1 MPPISVDFEFVQR
14 FKVPAKAAYAWATD
28 YRPDDHALMG
38 RRGRR
43 KIDRICGDTLI
54 LTDTIETGGGGRVTK
69 KRHIRLYPERLTWIN
84 THISGPNRHSQ
95 FLYEIMP
102 EGRNSSRLRFT
113 GREIRKAGPT
123 SARQLAA
130 LVAEERKEDA
140 ALWKRL
146 ARAMAADLGRAK
158 RR

>member
-1 MPPISVDFEFVQR
+1 MPLISVNFEFIQR

-28 YRPDDHALMG
+28 YRPDDHELMG

-95 FLYEIMP
+95 FVYEIVP
-102 EGRNSSRLRFT
+102 EGRNACRLRFT

-146 ARAMAADLGRAK
+146 ARAMEADLGRAK

>member
-1 MPPISVDFEFVQR
+1 MPPISVNFEFVQR

-28 YRPDDHALMG
+28 YRPEDHELLG
-38 RRGRR
+38 WRGRR
-43 KIDRICGDTLI
+43 KIDRICNDTLI
-54 LTDTIETGGGGRVTK
+54 LTDTVQKAGGGRVTK
-69 KRHIRLYPERLTWIN
+69 KRHVRLYPERLTWIN

-95 FLYEIMP
+95 FLYEITP

-113 GREIRKAGPT
+113 GREIRKAEPT

-130 LVAEERKEDA
+130 LVAEERKEDS

-146 ARAMAADLGRAK
+146 ARAMEADLGRAK

>member
-1 MPPISVDFEFVQR
+1 MPPISVNFEFIQH

-28 YRPDDHALMG
+28 YRPDDHELMG

-43 KIDRICGDTLI
+43 KIDRICNDTLV
-54 LTDTIETGGGGRVTK
+54 LTDTIEKEDGGRVTK

-95 FLYEIMP
+95 FLYEITP
-102 EGRNSSRLRFT
+102 EGRNSSLLRFT
-113 GREIRKAGPT
+113 GREIRTAGPT

-130 LVAEERKEDA
+130 LVAEERKEDS
-140 ALWKRL
+140 ALWKML
-146 ARAMAADLGRAK
+146 ARAMEADLGRAK

>member
-1 MPPISVDFEFVQR
+1 MPLISVNFEFVQR

-28 YRPDDHALMG
+28 YRPDDHELMG

-43 KIDRICGDTLI
+43 KTDRICENTLV
-54 LTDTIETGGGGRVTK
+54 LTDTIEKEGGGRVTK

-95 FLYEIMP
+95 FLYEITP
-102 EGRNSSRLRFT
+102 EGGSASRLRFT
-113 GREIRKAGPT
+113 GREIRTAGPT

-146 ARAMAADLGRAK
+146 ARAMEADLGRAK
-158 RR
+158 KR

>member
-1 MPPISVDFEFVQR
+1 MPPISVNFEFVQR

-28 YRPDDHALMG
+28 YRPDDHELMG

-43 KIDRICGDTLI
+43 KIDRVCENTLV
-54 LTDTIETGGGGRVTK
+54 LTDTIEKEGGGRVTK

-95 FLYEIMP
+95 FLYEITP
-102 EGRNSSRLRFT
+102 EGGSASRLRFT
-113 GREIRKAGPT
+113 GREIRTAGPT

-146 ARAMAADLGRAK
+146 ARAMEADLGRAK